1 MWSDIKD
8 CFLESDAMEW
18 IATTRAF
25 SKFSFAL
32 RVVGDSMFCHGNP
45 KSLSE
50 GQIIIVDPESSR
62 AIET

>member
-1 MWSDIKD
+1 MINEVQAGMWADIKD

-18 IATTRAF
+18 MATTRAF

-45 KSLSE
+45 KW
-50 GQIIIVDPESSR
+50 
-62 AIET
+62 